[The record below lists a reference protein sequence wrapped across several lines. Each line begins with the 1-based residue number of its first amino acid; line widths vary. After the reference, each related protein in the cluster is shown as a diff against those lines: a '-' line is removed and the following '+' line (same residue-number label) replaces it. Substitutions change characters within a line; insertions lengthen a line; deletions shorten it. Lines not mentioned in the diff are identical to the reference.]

1 MKKNILH
8 TKIIFPAI
16 ILFVGILGG
25 CTERELSERPSDGP
39 LKIYI
44 KWPENTDVDGAHL
57 LLYRS
62 DGTLHADIKCEAA
75 GHECRVPEDT
85 YTILVSNSDC
95 SNAECMN
102 HELHYECCMCAKAHP
117 TEEGV
122 LQHVQNVYCIG
133 EHGIEVKPGNRVC
146 EVTLYPQNRVKY
158 LHFDIDPTYVDDIQ
172 QMQLRMTGV
181 VPSILLADGSDTQEE
196 TQHVLAN
203 TSVMKNRHYIADMS
217 VFGWRGQ
224 NLVTAEITYTDGREE
239 ISLPQDI
246 GEQLTAL
253 PKEGGTI
260 NITLELPSGGEIL
273 LTVTV
278 ETWENGTG
286 SGTVI

>member
-1 MKKNILH
+1 MYRTGTIGTSLRR
-8 TKIIFPAI
+8 T
-16 ILFVGILGG
+16 
-25 CTERELSERPSDGP
+25 TEDL
-39 LKIYI
+39 L

-172 QMQLRMTGV
+172 QMQLRMTGWFLRYCWQMV
-181 VPSILLADGSDTQEE
+181 VIHKKRRS
-196 TQHVLAN
+196 
-203 TSVMKNRHYIADMS
+203 MY
-217 VFGWRGQ
+217 
-224 NLVTAEITYTDGREE
+224 
-239 ISLPQDI
+239 
-246 GEQLTAL
+246 
-253 PKEGGTI
+253 
-260 NITLELPSGGEIL
+260 
-273 LTVTV
+273 
-278 ETWENGTG
+278 
-286 SGTVI
+286 